1 MVKSGLIFGGIA
13 LVVALGVTLI
23 MPYCVPCLALLLGLA
38 AGYVAGIFGKPADQ
52 PTATRSG
59 AIAGAL
65 GGAGVVLGEMI
76 GAIINGLTVGSERV
90 NEIIQNLGLAGG
102 ISLTPATYWASQLG
116 INLCLS
122 LFSVGLMAG
131 LGALGGLLWWKTRGT
146 TQTSFP
152 PTFPI
157 Q

>member
-1 MVKSGLIFGGIA
+1 MLKSGLIFGGVA
-13 LVVALGVTLI
+13 LVVALGVTLV

-52 PTATRSG
+52 PTATKSG

-65 GGAGVVLGEMI
+65 GGVGVVLGEMI
-76 GAIINGLTVGSERV
+76 GAVINGFIVGPEGIAQVIS
-90 NEIIQNLGLAGG
+90 NLG
-102 ISLTPATYWASQLG
+102 ISSAIQLTPDIYWVANLG
-116 INLCLS
+116 MNLCLS

-131 LGALGGLLWWKTRGT
+131 LGTLGGLLWWNINGKKHTLLPP
-146 TQTSFP
+146 SFP
-152 PTFPI
+152 M